1 VPRGKRIREL
11 QLDQKGG
18 KYGYSMGERSEHEK
32 SLFRVMVIG
41 TAISFGILGAIV
53 GSMRGFFHGDASFA
67 FSLRT
72 LGGFIIG
79 SVAGWLF
86 WKIIQSRREKLEGD

>member
-1 VPRGKRIREL
+1 MR
-11 QLDQKGG
+11 
-18 KYGYSMGERSEHEK
+18 ERSEHEK

-53 GSMRGFFHGDASFA
+53 GSMRGFFHGDASFT

-72 LGGFIIG
+72 LAGFVIG
-79 SVAGWLF
+79 SGAGWFF
-86 WKIIQSRREKLEGD
+86 WKIIRSRTEKLEGD